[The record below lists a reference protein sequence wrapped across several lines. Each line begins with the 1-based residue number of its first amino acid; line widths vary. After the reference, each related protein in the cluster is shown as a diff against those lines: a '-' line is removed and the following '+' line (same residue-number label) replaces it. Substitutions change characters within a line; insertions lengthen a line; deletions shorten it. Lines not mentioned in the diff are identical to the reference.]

1 MHKKYTGWK
10 IASLLLII
18 FAIFLAFK
26 STSMKDSEISYESKL
41 GIMTEKKDTIK
52 PISKSEEEWKEELS
66 GMEFKVLRKKG
77 TERAFTG
84 EYWDHFE
91 KGTYV
96 CRGCG
101 LELFDSDTKFDAHC
115 GWPSF
120 YDAVNAKNIK
130 TADDFLLGYRR
141 TELMCARCG
150 GHLGH
155 VFEDGPNPTGLRYC
169 INSVSIDF
177 EAEKKDSTE
186 IDQ

>member
-1 MHKKYTGWK
+1 MEKKFTKWRW
-10 IASLLLII
+10 ASVGII
-18 FAIFLAFK
+18 ILGIFLAFQ
-26 STSMKDSEISYESKL
+26 STSMKDSEISYEQKL
-41 GIMTEKKDTIK
+41 GIMASHQDSIQ
-52 PISKSEEEWKEELS
+52 PIIKSEDEWKQELS

-120 YDAVNAKNIK
+120 YDAVNSKNIK
-130 TADDFLLGYRR
+130 TADDYLLGYKRI
-141 TELMCARCG
+141 ELMCARCG

-155 VFEDGPNPTGLRYC
+155 VFDDGPNPTGLRYC
-169 INSVSIDF
+169 INSVSIEF
-177 EAEKKDSTE
+177 EPEKKDSGKK
-186 IDQ
+186 